1 MSIIIFLKFF
11 LKKNWS
17 DALELKEV
25 RQCMEEE
32 LGYHA
37 YCREMHAKV
46 VALRYEMRK
55 HWTLPNERQLRYT
68 GPDWPVHLL
77 NSVDSDARAKVLLLF
92 WCAYV
97 AHPERRHAWA
107 G

>member
-1 MSIIIFLKFF
+1 
-11 LKKNWS
+11 
-17 DALELKEV
+17 
-25 RQCMEEE
+25 MEEE

-97 AHPERRHAWA
+97 AHPERRHAWDRLNSLNIMRLRWVWLIRGA
-107 G
+107 RCQKRGRRR